1 MASFCHLSD
10 VACIGCIYNLIAFL
24 NFIILFMILV
34 ALWYFI
40 IFLGFIKEAAGRA
53 PGGARG
59 RRPCSG
65 RTARPR
71 SWCALVLA
79 STSSKREAS
88 I

>member
-40 IFLGFIKEAAGRA
+40 IILGFIKVAAGGA
-53 PGGARG
+53 PSCAGGRQ
-59 RRPCSG
+59 PCSG
-65 RTARPR
+65 HMARPW
-71 SWCALVLA
+71 SWHALVLA
-79 STSSKREAS
+79 CASNREKTS

>member
-40 IFLGFIKEAAGRA
+40 IFLGFIKAAAGGA
-53 PGGARG
+53 PGGAGG
-59 RRPCSG
+59 RQPRSG
-65 RTARPR
+65 CMARPR

-79 STSSKREAS
+79 QASNREKTS